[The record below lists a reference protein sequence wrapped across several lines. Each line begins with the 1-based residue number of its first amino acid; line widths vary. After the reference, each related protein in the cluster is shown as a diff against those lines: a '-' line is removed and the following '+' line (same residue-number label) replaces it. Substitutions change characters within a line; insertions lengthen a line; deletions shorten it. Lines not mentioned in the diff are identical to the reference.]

1 MNNSTTYQYEQ
12 RIKYLESRILELEN
26 ELHMSK
32 CTGHRQIRKESN
44 KKEELV
50 LALKELNS
58 KTKKTQSLRMNQ
70 LESLTALIPC
80 PLLSL

>member
-44 KKEELV
+44 NKEDLL
-50 LALKELNS
+50 LALKELKSKNK
-58 KTKKTQSLRMNQ
+58 KTKKDKETIEI
-70 LESLTALIPC
+70 LETVLKVKL
-80 PLLSL
+80 

>member
-1 MNNSTTYQYEQ
+1 MNNSTIYQYEQ
-12 RIKYLESRILELEN
+12 RIKYLESRILEIEN

-58 KTKKTQSLRMNQ
+58 KTKKTQKDKDTIGV
-70 LESLTALIPC
+70 LEIVLKNMK
-80 PLLSL
+80 

>member
-12 RIKYLESRILELEN
+12 RIKYLESRISELEN

-44 KKEELV
+44 NKEELV
-50 LALKELNS
+50 LALKLGHNL
-58 KTKKTQSLRMNQ
+58 TKFDQVYILFRFKDKKNK
-70 LESLTALIPC
+70 
-80 PLLSL
+80 